1 MFSITLKLMK
11 KSAKMLVPAGIAI
24 LIGAAFIATTF
35 LFSNTM
41 NDSLIRQQTAVYAG
55 ADAMVLT
62 DLPEHPTDAQSD
74 EAYSRTVADYHLDR
88 IRTIDGVEGV
98 RAVTATNIRLSN
110 GNHHATGYAI
120 NTGETNLLPVTVIHG
135 DRPVDNREVALP
147 EHIAKQLDLH
157 VGDMVHVSRGNTAES
172 QGSADSIEARVTGLT
187 DDPNNV
193 YAYDGGASILS
204 EDLMA
209 FANGVADFNQV
220 NATSIYLDLDTQTDT
235 AAIKRLL
242 PRYSRLVNR
251 AEADRLAVESLSAN
265 GTSVVTI
272 FLLSFGMLAML
283 VAALVIANT
292 FQVLVAQRRRTLAL
306 LRTIGAMKQQLYVS
320 VIIEAAVL
328 GLLASVL
335 GVALGIGLMA
345 ALCASGIMASTG
357 MDARLVLSWQVFV
370 VPMAFG
376 MLMTMLASLSS
387 ARSATAVT
395 PLEALRPIELT
406 DTRRAG
412 VVRGIVAAILC
423 IGGAALTGFSIWQMR
438 VSITGQDS
446 LVKDHYATVLL
457 MSIGGCAMVFLGLI
471 LSAAFWLPLLMR
483 GVGALVALAGP
494 SATVANANIQ
504 KNPRRVAA
512 TGAALLIGVTLVATI
527 ATGATSAKQTMGAAL
542 ASRYSVD
549 MIAFGAD
556 MTDKQATK
564 AAETKGISGSVYM
577 PTTVMTTTMDN
588 GETLHMLV
596 AGVDSAASLHKV
608 MKADLRGVSIDSSHV
623 LLPQRNAA
631 SGKELKFN
639 VSDIVLK
646 SSADGDTDNAN
657 GADATLTLKPQQS
670 DYRRIS
676 SYYDAVAFID
686 AKYFSDGDLTATGH
700 MLLMRVDAD
709 AAGVTLNDVLTNV
722 QQAFSAS
729 TGVTVSG
736 PVAERNMWET
746 MINGMMALLVGLIAV
761 AVLIALVGVAN
772 TLSLSVIERTRESA
786 TLRAIG
792 MTRGQL
798 RRSLAVEAL
807 LLALVS
813 GVAGVLLGTLFGW
826 IGSYMVF
833 SLYGTVAFPFDWG
846 GNGLMLGIAAIAA
859 LIASIAPARRAV
871 SVPPVVALAEA

>member
-1 MFSITLKLMK
+1 MFSITVKLMK
-11 KSAKMLVPAGIAI
+11 KSAKMLIPAGIAI
-24 LIGAAFIATTF
+24 LIGTAFIATTF

-41 NDSLIRQQTAVYAG
+41 NDSLVRQQTAIYAG

-88 IRTIDGVEGV
+88 IRTVDGVEGV

-120 NTGETNLLPVTVIHG
+120 NTGETNLLPVTVIRG

-147 EHIAKQLDLH
+147 EHVAEQLDVH
-157 VGDMVHVSRGNTAES
+157 VGDVVHVSRGNTADS
-172 QGSADSIEARVTGLT
+172 QGSAGGIEARVTGLT

-220 NATSIYLDLDTQTDT
+220 NATSIYLDLDTRTDT
-235 AAIKRLL
+235 ASIKRLL

-251 AEADRLAVESLSAN
+251 AEADRLAVESLSSN
-265 GTSVVTI
+265 GTSVVTT
-272 FLLSFGMLAML
+272 FLLSFGVLAML

-306 LRTIGAMKQQLYVS
+306 LRTIGATKQQLYAS
-320 VIIEAAVL
+320 VIIEATVL
-328 GLLASVL
+328 GLMASVL

-357 MDARLVLSWQVFV
+357 MDARLVLSWQVFA
-370 VPMAFG
+370 VPMVFG
-376 MLMTMLASLSS
+376 LAMTILASLSS

-395 PLEALRPIELT
+395 PLEALRPMELT

-412 VVRGIVAAILC
+412 VLRGVIATLLIVCGMAFAGFAAWQMH
-423 IGGAALTGFSIWQMR
+423 ASLTGHE
-438 VSITGQDS
+438 S
-446 LVKDHYATVLL
+446 LVKDHYVVVLL
-457 MSIGGCAMVFLGLI
+457 TAIGGCAAVFLGLVI
-471 LSAAFWLPLLMR
+471 AAVFWLPLLMH
-483 GVGALVALAGP
+483 GVGSLVALAGP

-527 ATGATSAKQTMGAAL
+527 ATGAASAKQTMGEAL

-549 MIAFGAD
+549 MIATGTD
-556 MTDKQATK
+556 MTDEQATK
-564 AAETKGISGSVYM
+564 AAETKGIAASAYM
-577 PTTVMTTTMDN
+577 PTTVMTTTTEDKK
-588 GETLHMLV
+588 GLTVLV
-596 AGVDSAASLHKV
+596 AGVEHAADLRKV
-608 MKADLRGVSIDSSHV
+608 MKANIGGASVDNNHV
-623 LLPQRNAA
+623 LLPKHDAD
-631 SGKELKFN
+631 SGKGLRFN
-639 VSDIVLK
+639 NSGITLEPVSD
-646 SSADGDTDNAN
+646 GT
-657 GADATLTLKPQQS
+657 ADAVGSSLTLAPEQV
-670 DYRRIS
+670 DYRRVS
-676 SYYDAVAFID
+676 ADYDAVAFVNNS
-686 AKYFSDGDLTATGH
+686 YFANGDLTATGH
-700 MLLMRVDAD
+700 MLLMRVDND
-709 AAGVTLNDVLTNV
+709 AAGTTLNDVLTNV
-722 QQAFSAS
+722 RNAFSS
-729 TGVTVSG
+729 SDGVMVSG
-736 PVAERNMWET
+736 PIAERSMWET

-807 LLALVS
+807 LLSLVS
-813 GVAGVLLGTLFGW
+813 GVVGVLLGTVFGW
-826 IGSYMVF
+826 LGSYMVF
-833 SLYGTVAFPFDWG
+833 SLYGNVVFPFDWA
-846 GNGLMLGIAAIAA
+846 GNGLMLGIAALAA